1 VHKIM
6 QSYHKLSTVNLPRLF
21 I

>member
-1 VHKIM
+1 M